1 MYRLQVWARIPEISY
16 LSRAPVVTLTY
27 SKFVNHLTWVIPRC
41 LHFEELRL
49 SGGSGEGKTLD
60 VKKARS
66 LRLLQAFRQA
76 RSNENVDGQQRR
88 LEKKTTS
95 GEHHQHS
102 IERIYLVT
110 GSEGWGAGEARMTT
124 RFWALGRTGTD
135 LTHTRKLLTSIL
147 VFSLSQIHT
156 NQFTWVWSLQGKSSK
171 RIFHTFQMTANIYYP
186 CTGHKHYC
194 PALQSHVSLTAGSNL
209 CARHCVLCFT
219 FMTSVNS
226 QTILS
231 DCYYCPHNIDEK
243 TETQKNKVTLPR
255 SLRKT
260 HSNIQS

>member
-110 GSEGWGAGEARMTT
+110 GSEG
-124 RFWALGRTGTD
+124 
-135 LTHTRKLLTSIL
+135 
-147 VFSLSQIHT
+147 
-156 NQFTWVWSLQGKSSK
+156 
-171 RIFHTFQMTANIYYP
+171 
-186 CTGHKHYC
+186 
-194 PALQSHVSLTAGSNL
+194 
-209 CARHCVLCFT
+209 
-219 FMTSVNS
+219 
-226 QTILS
+226 
-231 DCYYCPHNIDEK
+231 
-243 TETQKNKVTLPR
+243 
-255 SLRKT
+255 
-260 HSNIQS
+260 